1 MHQTKNKGE
10 KDAKDACGTAGGP
23 GDQTECSIP
32 NGGSAELTHLYKKRW
47 VIVFLFLTYS
57 LSNAFQWNQFAI
69 ISNII
74 IGYYGVDAVAV
85 DWLSLVY
92 MITYIPFI
100 FPATWLL
107 DNKGLRVTALLA
119 NAFNCAGAWVK
130 VFSVKPDL
138 FWVTMLGQTGC
149 ALSQV
154 FILGVPSRLASVWF
168 GANEVS
174 TACAIG
180 VFGNQVSPKFSHLGA
195 RNFSLGGHYSHRG
208 GNK

>member
-1 MHQTKNKGE
+1 MRETQDKSAQ
-10 KDAKDACGTAGGP
+10 DARGTAEGP
-23 GDQTECSIP
+23 ADQTECTIP
-32 NGGSAELTHLYKKRW
+32 NGGSVEPTHLYKKRW
-47 VIVFLFLTYS
+47 VIVFLFLAYS
-57 LSNAFQWNQFAI
+57 MSNAFQWNQFAI

-74 IGYYGVDAVAV
+74 IDYYGVASVAV
-85 DWLSLVY
+85 DWLSMVY

-107 DNKGLRVTALLA
+107 DNKGLRVTALVA

-130 VFSVKPDL
+130 VFGVKPGL
-138 FWVTMLGQTGC
+138 FWVSMLGQFGC
-149 ALSQV
+149 AVSQV

-180 VFGNQVSPKFSHLGA
+180 VFGNQVSLGVFHITHSGEV
-195 RNFSLGGHYSHRG
+195 RNFGG
-208 GNK
+208 

>member
-1 MHQTKNKGE
+1 MPETTDRSAQ
-10 KDAKDACGTAGGP
+10 DAEDACGTTGGQ
-23 GDQTECSIP
+23 GDQTECTIP
-32 NGGSAELTHLYKKRW
+32 NGGSTEPTHLYKKRW

-57 LSNAFQWNQFAI
+57 MSNAFQWNQFAI

-74 IGYYGVDAVAV
+74 IDYYDVAAVAV
-85 DWLSLVY
+85 DWLSMVY

-100 FPATWLL
+100 FPVTWLL
-107 DNKGLRVTALLA
+107 DNKGLRVTALVA

-130 VFSVKPDL
+130 VLGVKPDL
-138 FWVTMLGQTGC
+138 FWVTMLGQFGC

-174 TACAIG
+174 TACAMG
-180 VFGNQVSPKFSHLGA
+180 VFGNQVSLGVFHLAHGDGVKDV
-195 RNFSLGGHYSHRG
+195 RVT
-208 GNK
+208 

>member
-1 MHQTKNKGE
+1 MRETKGTSAQ
-10 KDAKDACGTAGGP
+10 DAQDACSVAGGP
-23 GDQTECSIP
+23 GEQTECTIP
-32 NGGSAELTHLYKKRW
+32 NGGFTEATHLYKKRW
-47 VIVFLFLTYS
+47 VIVFLFLTFS

-69 ISNII
+69 ISNILI
-74 IGYYGVDAVAV
+74 KYYGVGAVAV
-85 DWLSLVY
+85 DWLSMIY
-92 MITYIPFI
+92 MLTYIPFI

-119 NAFNCAGAWVK
+119 NAFNCAGAWIK
-130 VFSVKPDL
+130 VLSVKPDL
-138 FWVTMLGQTGC
+138 FWVTMLGQFGC

-180 VFGNQVSPKFSHLGA
+180 VFGNQVSPGVFILRTVAELGI
-195 RNFSLGGHYSHRG
+195 SP
-208 GNK
+208 